1 MQAFYI
7 LVYLILGMSKV
18 LYVRGFNDKL
28 HQKLD
33 DQAKKEG
40 ISAANILENA
50 FEDWLKNKQEIPTKH
65 YLVLYSDDESLQKFL
80 EKVNE
85 LDHDG
90 WFRATLGPESHKGV
104 QYLKKHGWYD
114 ATISPYRQ
122 GIKKVEKYASK
133 VFDSLA
139 GVTDKKQSCFV
150 GFMTEDV
157 AHHHSL
163 DKASD
168 VENIF
173 NSKGIGGIVF
183 CPYDLRKL
191 SNFNFVEMF
200 KIFDDHDES
209 FILKENEIF
218 HFNMD
223 KTNCAKLF
231 L

>member
-1 MQAFYI
+1 
-7 LVYLILGMSKV
+7 MSKV

-40 ISAANILENA
+40 ISAASILENA

-163 DKASD
+163 DKAHD
-168 VENIF
+168 VENIA
-173 NSKGIGGIVF
+173 NSKGIGGIIF
-183 CPYDLRKL
+183 CPYDMRKL
-191 SNFNFVEMF
+191 NSFNFIDMF
-200 KIFDDHDES
+200 KIFDVHDES
-209 FILKENEIF
+209 FILKDNEIYQV
-218 HFNMD
+218 NMD

>member
-1 MQAFYI
+1 
-7 LVYLILGMSKV
+7 MSKV

-28 HQKLD
+28 HQTLD

-40 ISAANILENA
+40 ISPASILENA
-50 FEDWLKNKQEIPTKH
+50 FEEWLKNKQDAPAKH
-65 YLVLYSDDESLQKFL
+65 YLVLYSDDESLQSFL
-80 EKVNE
+80 KKVNE
-85 LDHDG
+85 LDDD

-104 QYLKKHGWYD
+104 KYLKKHGWYD
-114 ATISPYRQ
+114 VTVSPYRQ

-133 VFDSLA
+133 VFDSLVGITA
-139 GVTDKKQSCFV
+139 KKQSCFV

-168 VENIF
+168 VEKISI
-173 NSKGIGGIVF
+173 SKGIGGIIF
-183 CPYDLRKL
+183 CPYDMRKL
-191 SNFNFVEMF
+191 NNFNFVEMF
-200 KIFDDHDES
+200 KIFDLHDES
-209 FILKENEIF
+209 FILKENEIYQV
-218 HFNMD
+218 NMD

>member
-1 MQAFYI
+1 
-7 LVYLILGMSKV
+7 MSKV

-33 DQAKKEG
+33 DQAKKKG

-114 ATISPYRQ
+114 ATISPYAQ
-122 GIKKVEKYASK
+122 GIKNPEKYSSK
-133 VFDSLA
+133 VFDNVRKVSA
-139 GVTDKKQSCFV
+139 NKQTCV
-150 GFMTEDV
+150 IGFMTEDI
-157 AHHHSL
+157 AHHHSVE
-163 DKASD
+163 KASKIEGMYD
-168 VENIF
+168 
-173 NSKGIGGIVF
+173 SKNVGGIMF
-183 CPYDLRKL
+183 CPYDMRKI
-191 SNFNFVEMF
+191 SNFNFINMF
-200 KIFDDHDES
+200 EIFEKHERI
-209 FILKENEIF
+209 FVLKNNEI
-218 HFNMD
+218 NEININ
-223 KTNCAKLF
+223 KINCAKLF